1 MIRTWVRHFCFFVFA
16 GFFLPSV
23 LTAQDATTARVSRYE
38 IAGMWLGLSPRGN
51 VLTNSNTVDF
61 ASDLGIDH
69 LQSQFG
75 FRFFVG
81 PWDRGGLFLEF
92 IPYRF
97 SGERNTT
104 RSFRFGGVTY
114 PVNETITA
122 KARLL
127 YLSAGYQY
135 NMIDRQRLDLDL
147 QAGVAYFGLRAEA
160 NSPSAGSAEV
170 NRDIPFPLAGLIAR
184 YSPGADS
191 GITIRGET
199 RGMTFGSFGWY
210 VDVLGAIGFHLSPR
224 ITLEGGYRV
233 IDGAGHHRAR
243 GAELN
248 FRGPTITIRFH
259 D

>member
-1 MIRTWVRHFCFFVFA
+1 M
-16 GFFLPSV
+16 

-61 ASDLGIDH
+61 VSDLGIDH
-69 LQSQFG
+69 RQSQVG

-81 PWDRGGLFLEF
+81 PWDRSGLFLEF

-97 SGERNTT
+97 SGELNTP
-104 RSFRFGGVTY
+104 RSFRFGGVTF
-114 PVNETITA
+114 PANETITA
-122 KARLL
+122 KARLH

-135 NMIDRQRLDLDL
+135 IMIDRQRLDLDL
-147 QAGVAYFGLRAEA
+147 QAGIAYFGLRAEA
-160 NSPSAGSAEV
+160 SSPSAGLAEV
-170 NRDIPFPLAGLIAR
+170 NRDVPFPLAGLIAR
-184 YSPGADS
+184 YTPVADS
-191 GITIRGET
+191 GFHIRGET
-199 RGMTFGSFGWY
+199 RGMTFGSYGWY
-210 VDVLGAIGFHLSPR
+210 VDVLGALGVDLSPR

-233 IDGAGHHRAR
+233 IDGAGHHRTR